1 MACGK
6 KDAKSQEVGGRK
18 LMKNFFGT
26 DARSHHF
33 FIIFISFL
41 NFNPMLDFD
50 RKPFFK
56 PH

>member
-50 RKPFFK
+50 RKQFFK